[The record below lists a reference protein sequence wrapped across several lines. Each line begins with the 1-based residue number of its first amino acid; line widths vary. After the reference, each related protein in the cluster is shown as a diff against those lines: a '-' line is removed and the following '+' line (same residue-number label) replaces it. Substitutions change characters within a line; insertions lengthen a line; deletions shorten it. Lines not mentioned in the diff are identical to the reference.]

1 MIGPG
6 SDKNSKCPFF
16 LPYFVFLFLPHP
28 PNSKFVFTYFLSLRK
43 CAESVILLKSPIFAL
58 IRCLVYL
65 QRCRSVYLQKG
76 SSLEA
81 TVVGWAQKVC
91 NISKWIGRGRIAKV
105 KKEKWIGTARLAQ
118 AKLRRKEKMLL
129 LLFLCSQKP
138 DPMEGWYGWNFE
150 AQIVS
155 TGFWMFYTL
164 CTKDGP
170 CHYPPHKI
178 PSHRQVGW

>member
-1 MIGPG
+1 M
-6 SDKNSKCPFF
+6 CPFF
-16 LPYFVFLFLPHP
+16 LPYFVFLFLPRQ
-28 PNSKFVFTYFLSLRK
+28 PNSKFVFKNHLSWMK
-43 CAESVILLKSPIFAL
+43 CAENIILLKSPIFAL

-81 TVVGWAQKVC
+81 TVVGCAQKVC

-129 LLFLCSQKP
+129 LLFLFVLRNQILWRAGIRLKLRSANRFYRILDVLHPVHQ
-138 DPMEGWYGWNFE
+138 GWSLSLS
-150 AQIVS
+150 S
-155 TGFWMFYTL
+155 T
-164 CTKDGP
+164 
-170 CHYPPHKI
+170 
-178 PSHRQVGW
+178 